1 MQTYGLKD
9 GRKVVY
15 RGSLNDLERREREHG
30 IVGKGIYHMVFSTS
44 PEMTKQGARKKEVEN
59 LEKL

>member
-30 IVGKGIYHMVFSTS
+30 IVGKGIYPHGFFDL
-44 PEMTKQGARKKEVEN
+44 PRNDQARSEKKGGG
-59 LEKL
+59 KP